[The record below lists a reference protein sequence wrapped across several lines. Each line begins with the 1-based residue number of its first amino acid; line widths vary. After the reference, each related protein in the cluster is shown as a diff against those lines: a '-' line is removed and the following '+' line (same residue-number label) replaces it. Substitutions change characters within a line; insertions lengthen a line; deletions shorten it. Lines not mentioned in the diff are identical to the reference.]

1 MINGLSTYM
10 YYRNFDSIMQAFVFK
25 RFKIS
30 KIKLYSMLFFKLRN
44 FLN

>member
-25 RFKIS
+25 RFKIR
-30 KIKLYSMLFFKLRN
+30 KIK
-44 FLN
+44 